1 LNSII
6 SVGITGGIGTGK
18 STICRILGIMGY
30 PVFYSDTAAKEI
42 LSSNTDVRN
51 QIIEL
56 FGSKTYIGNNPNK
69 EYLAQMVFNDAKK
82 LEQLNQIIHPAVRN
96 QFKEWTQNQNSN
108 FVFNEA
114 AILFESGSYKNF
126 SKTILVTSP
135 TELRIE
141 RLLKRDQSTVEKIKS
156 RMQNQWSDEQKI
168 PLADFVIV
176 NDEKTLILP
185 QVLAILKKLKS

>member
-1 LNSII
+1 MNSII

-42 LSSNTDVRN
+42 LSSDSNVRN

-56 FGSKTYIGNNPNK
+56 FGSETYIGHNPNR
-69 EYLAQMVFNDAKK
+69 EYLAQMVFNDSQK
-82 LEQLNQIIHPAVRN
+82 LEQLNQIVHPAVRN
-96 QFKEWTQNQNSN
+96 QFKEWSKNQNSN
-108 FVFNEA
+108 LVFNEA
-114 AILFESGSYKNF
+114 AILFELGSYKNF

-141 RLLKRDQSTVEKIKS
+141 RILKRDQSTVEKIKS
-156 RMQNQWSDEQKI
+156 RMQNQWSDAQKSS
-168 PLADFVIV
+168 LADFVIV
-176 NDEKTLILP
+176 NDEQTLILP
-185 QVLAILKKLKS
+185 QVLEILKKLKS

>member
-1 LNSII
+1 MI

-42 LSSNTDVRN
+42 LSSNSKVRN

-56 FGSKTYIGNNPNK
+56 FGSQSYRGDKPDK
-69 EYLAQMVFNDAKK
+69 EFLAQMVFNNTQN
-82 LEQLNQIIHPAVRN
+82 LEQLNQIVHPAVRK
-96 QFKEWTQNQNSN
+96 QFADWSQVQNSK

-141 RLLKRDQSTVEKIKS
+141 RLLKRDQTSVEQIKA
-156 RMQNQWSDEQKI
+156 RMANQWSDDQKI
-168 PLADFVIV
+168 PLADFIVV
-176 NDEKTLILP
+176 NDEKVLIIP
-185 QVLAILKKLKS
+185 QVLEILKKLKS

>member
-1 LNSII
+1 MNSII

-42 LSSNTDVRN
+42 LSSDSKVRN

-56 FGSKTYIGNNPNK
+56 FGSQSYRGDKPDK
-69 EYLAQMVFNDAKK
+69 EFLAQMVFNNTQN
-82 LEQLNQIIHPAVRN
+82 LEQLNQIVHPAVRK
-96 QFKEWTQNQNSN
+96 QLAEWSQVQNSK

-135 TELRIE
+135 TELRIQ
-141 RLLKRDQSTVEKIKS
+141 RLLKRDKTSVEQIKA
-156 RMQNQWSDEQKI
+156 RMANQWSDDQKI
-168 PLADFVIV
+168 PLADFIVV
-176 NDEKTLILP
+176 NDEKVLIIP
-185 QVLAILKKLKS
+185 QVLEILKKLKS

>member
-1 LNSII
+1 
-6 SVGITGGIGTGK
+6 
-18 STICRILGIMGY
+18 MGY
-30 PVFYSDTAAKEI
+30 PVFYSDTVAKEI
-42 LSSNTDVRN
+42 LSSNPNVRN

-56 FGSKTYIGNNPNK
+56 FGSETYIGNNPDK
-69 EYLAQMVFNDAKK
+69 EYLARMVFNDAKK

-185 QVLAILKKLKS
+185 QVLAILKKLTS

>member
-1 LNSII
+1 MNSII
-6 SVGITGGIGTGK
+6 TVGITGGIGTGK

-30 PVFYSDTAAKEI
+30 PVFYSDEAAKEI
-42 LSSNTDVRN
+42 LSSNLDVRN

-56 FGSKTYIGNNPNK
+56 FGSQVYLGSNPNK

-82 LEQLNQIIHPAVRN
+82 LEQLNQIVHPAVRN
-96 QFKEWTQNQNSN
+96 HFTAWSKNQNATL
-108 FVFNEA
+108 VFNEA

-141 RLLKRDQSTVEKIKS
+141 RLLKRDETTIEKIKS
-156 RMQNQWSDEQKI
+156 RMQNQWSDDQKI
-168 PLADFVIV
+168 PLADFVIT
-176 NDEKTLILP
+176 NDEHSLIIP
-185 QVLAILKKLKS
+185 QVLEILKKLKS